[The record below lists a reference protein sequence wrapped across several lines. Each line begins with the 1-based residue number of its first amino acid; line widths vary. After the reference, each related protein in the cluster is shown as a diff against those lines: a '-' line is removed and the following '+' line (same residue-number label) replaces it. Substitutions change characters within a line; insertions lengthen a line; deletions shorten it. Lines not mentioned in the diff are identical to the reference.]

1 MRDDASVRETAE
13 SVKEGGVPVLARP
26 REEGGYEWIA
36 GRRRK
41 HAWEL
46 AGLTAMPVI
55 ARSIARDAAA
65 VIMADGSLQRES
77 ILPSQRAR
85 ACRMKPEAI
94 VSAPRRPLGRALGW
108 TFDTKT

>member
-85 ACRMKPEAI
+85 ACSMKPEAI

>member
-36 GRRRK
+36 GRRK

-46 AGLTAMPVI
+46 AGLTAMPAI

-108 TFDTKT
+108 PFDTKT

>member
-1 MRDDASVRETAE
+1 MRETAE
-13 SVKEGGVPVLARP
+13 SVKEDGVPVLVRP

-36 GRRRK
+36 GRRK

-77 ILPSQRAR
+77 ILPSQRQGLQDEAGGHHFR
-85 ACRMKPEAI
+85 AG
-94 VSAPRRPLGRALGW
+94 APLRPRLGVVL
-108 TFDTKT
+108 

>member
-1 MRDDASVRETAE
+1 MRETAE
-13 SVKEGGVPVLARP
+13 RVKEGGVPVLARP

-36 GRRRK
+36 SRRRK

-77 ILPSQRAR
+77 ILPSQRQGLQDEAGGHRFR
-85 ACRMKPEAI
+85 AG
-94 VSAPRRPLGRALGW
+94 APFRPRLGVAL
-108 TFDTKT
+108 

>member
-1 MRDDASVRETAE
+1 MRETAE

-65 VIMADGSLQRES
+65 AIMADGSLQRAS
-77 ILPSQRAR
+77 CPPNAR
-85 ACRMKPEAI
+85 ACGMKPEAI

-108 TFDTKT
+108 PFDTKT